1 MRRSLLGAAALT
13 AGAVGGA
20 VLGYLAERTVVDPA
34 AEPEADEDL
43 TRVEQRDVHS
53 VDGTRLTVRSSGPA
67 DAPCIVLVHG
77 LSLSSEI
84 WAAQRTALEQNFQV
98 VAVDLRGH
106 GASDDAVNGNYS
118 AEALGADVAA
128 VLDDLRGRRCV
139 LVGHS
144 MGGMALLAALSARPD
159 LLTGQVTGVALINT
173 AAAAV
178 ISGLR
183 GGSVAAGIAFVRERA
198 LSTRVGRA
206 LYGGVDEAG
215 RPRGNDIATLVAR
228 TLGVGAD
235 APEHA
240 VATLRRLVLN
250 SRPHVAGEMWRTAG
264 TVDLMD
270 AAAGLNVPVL
280 IIAGARDRVLPALH
294 SRRLAEK
301 IADAQIVE
309 LEGVGHVA
317 MMERADEVAAL
328 LAGFAERVLHKADDD
343 GESRRGT
350 TR

>member
-1 MRRSLLGAAALT
+1 MMRRSLLSAAALA

-34 AEPEADEDL
+34 VEPGPDRDL
-43 TRVEQRDVHS
+43 TRAERRDVRS
-53 VDGTRLTVRSSGPA
+53 FDGTRLTVLSSGPS

-77 LSLSSEI
+77 LSLSHEI
-84 WAAQRTALEQNFQV
+84 WAAQRAGLEHGFRV
-98 VAVDLRGH
+98 VTVDLRGH
-106 GASDDAVNGNYS
+106 GDSDDAANGNYS
-118 AEALGADVAA
+118 TEALGADVAA
-128 VLDDLRGRRCV
+128 VLDELGARRCV
-139 LVGHS
+139 VAGHS
-144 MGGMALLAALSARPD
+144 MGGMALLAALSGRPE
-159 LLTGQVTGVALINT
+159 LLNRQVAGVVLINT

-206 LYGGVDEAG
+206 IYGGLDEDG
-215 RPRGNDIATLVAR
+215 RPRGNDIATLVTR

-235 APEHA
+235 SPDPA
-240 VATLRRLVLN
+240 VFKLRRLILN

-270 AAAGLNVPVL
+270 AAAGLPVPVL
-280 IIAGARDRVLPALH
+280 IIAGARDRVLPPLH
-294 SRRLAEK
+294 SRRLAEA
-301 IADAQIVE
+301 IADAELVE

-317 MMERADEVAAL
+317 MMERPDEVTAL
-328 LAGFAERVLHKADDD
+328 LAGFAQRVIGGPGEAER
-343 GESRRGT
+343 GGPR
-350 TR
+350 